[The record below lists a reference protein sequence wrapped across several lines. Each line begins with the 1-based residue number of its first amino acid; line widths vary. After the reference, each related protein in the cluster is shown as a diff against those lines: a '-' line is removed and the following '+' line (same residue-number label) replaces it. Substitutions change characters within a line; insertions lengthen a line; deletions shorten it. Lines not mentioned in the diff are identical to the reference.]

1 MPTRPQQ
8 QQWHLLQP
16 PLKQLPQMREDGGIG
31 GDYDDSQASSPFAC
45 GTSPWSLRT
54 SASAM
59 AAVNDSP
66 DDGGGAEM
74 TSTGGSDDGDDSG
87 GNGRGAALL
96 NSKNSQQRQRQS
108 CRHSRVSPCV
118 KSTRKAAG
126 SDPVCISSM
135 ESGLGRAAAAAVLS
149 TTSLVRPLQAPVTS
163 TSAVAK
169 DHVAYYS
176 SPSSNLR
183 PANACISASGS
194 PRDTCAS
201 RILSDSKGIE
211 AGTLSNKNNHSGS
224 PRAAAHAVMPGSEL
238 SSQAVRIS
246 NHSGGGSVGA
256 FAIHDSV
263 DGDAWRTEDC
273 CTPETALRLDGEG
286 GTGAH
291 TSPPSP
297 ATAAAN
303 TTPLTYAA
311 VASSL
316 HGKRLPQSRIG
327 FSQWRKRVCCG
338 SASLPSTIGSTSTT
352 PGITSDTTANTTVA
366 ESTAHASLEAS
377 LKNRVPSTSS
387 SLTIPSVVTTANP
400 SRATDKSTPTSS
412 PYLGGDGEASFPNSD
427 EHFSTNEGPQHPS
440 ANLMM
445 PPLPQSVHRHQPT
458 HLILQLP
465 NAPLSQQ
472 QRNGPDSEEEEEDI
486 AYPDFPCTAVAPR
499 AAATASELSSSAKL
513 PAKNRCAVTESAAP
527 SLLLPVSEGTP
538 VTRVRT
544 PGAPMAAQQLLRIQ
558 RPLITPSPMAFTP
571 IASAAARVAAG
582 KGTHRAASTAPSF
595 NAAQILPGLFLG
607 SYAEATDTATLAAHG
622 VSLVINCAFDCPVTS
637 VMANNNHHVRYVQ
650 FLLRDHSDEVIAPF
664 FAPVTRIIHDQLH
677 RRQVHQQRMAR
688 RTAASAPSA
697 DANNTEEHQVQD
709 CMLWAWTDE
718 GENVWAV
725 PPSPVTP
732 SMSVNG
738 QQSFKESRRE
748 TPRTP
753 PSLPGLGERLGEG
766 VERRRITASFSVPAL
781 SSSSPTIVDP
791 RDCGGVLVCCRMGVS
806 RSATFV
812 IAYLILYGCT
822 LAPLDDTASLFASFL
837 ERERRII
844 EEAGGVTSF
853 TDDDSGG
860 VPTTTS
866 TATEIS
872 GRGSGSTNKPALAFP
887 SLSLPQSPPSS
898 ASANTPFAPR
908 GSPKLNGSQSFLQR
922 HFSTNSPWIRR
933 HSSTIPVSSPLS
945 FGGNCSG
952 GGYAAGPLTTP
963 LSGNPSAMSQQQR
976 LHVASPPT
984 PIEFASRMCQPCYL
998 MHLRERRLQQAAQRR
1013 MLISGQP
1020 QQRLR
1025 EQSDEEH
1032 QMRRHMSARE
1042 LGKEYGLTGDIADG
1056 SNFGDSSSTT
1066 TINSC
1071 DDLRPEEQQ
1080 YHYSRCVVSVL
1091 PSSAPVA
1098 SHRSARGSCRMTLLE
1113 AAYADEHTQKED
1125 GVDEEMTPQ
1134 QQKSEAMWTP
1144 RRGGA
1149 RMANEQRL
1157 ENRAAGSATTT
1168 PRVERATTQHRNAF
1182 STRKVGIA
1190 AEEAAATT
1198 LGSSAVASMR
1208 RGHSKNVYG
1217 TPLLPGEQQH
1227 ALSRCSYVPHSLQT
1241 PMNGSIHGD
1250 LNTSIN
1256 TLLGFSFASSDGGS
1270 PGTFGSVPPVMTYR
1284 DAFDAVK
1291 RKKTDVNPNIGFVL
1305 ALRELASGGDFSF
1318 SMSF

>member
-8 QQWHLLQP
+8 QQQHLRQP

-31 GDYDDSQASSPFAC
+31 GDHDDSQASSPFSC
-45 GTSPWSLRT
+45 GTSSWSLRA

-87 GNGRGAALL
+87 GNGRVAALL

-126 SDPVCISSM
+126 SDPVCISSL

-169 DHVAYYS
+169 DRVAYYS
-176 SPSSNLR
+176 PPSSNLR
-183 PANACISASGS
+183 PANACISAAGS

-211 AGTLSNKNNHSGS
+211 AGTLSNK
-224 PRAAAHAVMPGSEL
+224 
-238 SSQAVRIS
+238 S

-303 TTPLTYAA
+303 TMPLTYAA

-352 PGITSDTTANTTVA
+352 PGITSATTANTTVA
-366 ESTAHASLEAS
+366 ESTAHASLEDS
-377 LKNRVPSTSS
+377 LKNRVPSISP

-440 ANLMM
+440 ATLMM

-472 QRNGPDSEEEEEDI
+472 QHNGPDSDSEEEEEDRGEEDRGEEDRGEEDI
-486 AYPDFPCTAVAPR
+486 THPDFPCTAVAPR

-513 PAKNRCAVTESAAP
+513 PAKSRCAVTESAAP

-571 IASAAARVAAG
+571 IASAAARVAAS
-582 KGTHRAASTAPSF
+582 KGMHRAASTAPSF

-607 SYAEATDTATLAAHG
+607 SYAEATDTATLAEHG

-650 FLLRDHSDEVIAPF
+650 FPLRDHSDEVIAPF

-677 RRQVHQQRMAR
+677 RRQVHQQCMAR

-697 DANNTEEHQVQD
+697 DANNTEEHQAQD

-732 SMSVNG
+732 SMSVDG
-738 QQSFKESRRE
+738 QQSFENRRE
-748 TPRTP
+748 TPPTP

-766 VERRRITASFSVPAL
+766 VECRRTTTSFSVPAL
-781 SSSSPTIVDP
+781 SSSPLTIVDP

-806 RSATFV
+806 RSATFI

-866 TATEIS
+866 TATAIS
-872 GRGSGSTNKPALAFP
+872 GRGSGSTNRPALAFP

-898 ASANTPFAPR
+898 ASANTPFASR
-908 GSPKLNGSQSFLQR
+908 GSPKANGSQSFLQR

-933 HSSTIPVSSPLS
+933 RSSTIPVSSPLS

-963 LSGNPSAMSQQQR
+963 LSGNPSAMSQQQQQR
-976 LHVASPPT
+976 LRMASPPT

-1032 QMRRHMSARE
+1032 QMRRHMPARE
-1042 LGKEYGLTGDIADG
+1042 LGKEYGRRGDIADG
-1056 SNFGDSSSTT
+1056 SNFGGSSSTT

-1113 AAYADEHTQKED
+1113 AAYADERTQDED
-1125 GVDEEMTPQ
+1125 GVDEEMTPP
-1134 QQKSEAMWTP
+1134 QQKSEAMWAP

-1157 ENRAAGSATTT
+1157 ENRSAGSATTT
-1168 PRVERATTQHRNAF
+1168 PRVASTATQHRNAF
-1182 STRKVGIA
+1182 STRKVCVA

-1227 ALSRCSYVPHSLQT
+1227 VLSRCSYAPHSLQT

-1250 LNTSIN
+1250 LNTSMN

-1270 PGTFGSVPPVMTYR
+1270 PGALGSVPPVMTYR

-1291 RKKTDVNPNIGFVL
+1291 RQKPDVNPNIGFVL